1 MLLSVLPSDKPDFIW
16 LHLDGRQSYAQTPL
30 HRQATGGLSK
40 LFSQAEQSRCMIVID
55 GPHHEVNWNQTLRQ
69 LFARHVEVST
79 VHWCGL
85 GIRKINQEHRSNLVH
100 AVHSVCVRNG
110 RPPGLRIDSVPF
122 ACGKRISEK
131 HDHDCGAQFDEF
143 LVWLIGKLGLSRE
156 AIPRTIMDAPKKNM
170 PLFNKKT
177 SYLSLD
183 SALTKDEAKCS
194 ANIAADDDTP
204 TSPQPENDKGL
215 MSDLN
220 R

>member
-1 MLLSVLPSDKPDFIW
+1 MTCYIIGDRTPVVQDVLVRHGVRVLQSHGWQTFRSKRSTILSMLLSVLPSDKPDFIW

-100 AVHSVCVRNG
+100 AVHSV
-110 RPPGLRIDSVPF
+110 
-122 ACGKRISEK
+122 
-131 HDHDCGAQFDEF
+131 
-143 LVWLIGKLGLSRE
+143 
-156 AIPRTIMDAPKKNM
+156 
-170 PLFNKKT
+170 
-177 SYLSLD
+177 
-183 SALTKDEAKCS
+183 
-194 ANIAADDDTP
+194 
-204 TSPQPENDKGL
+204 
-215 MSDLN
+215 
-220 R
+220 